1 MSINKSV
8 FLSKIFNL
16 NLPFFIY
23 RKLRSSN
30 DKSNI
35 SSRIIKIAVISVFLG
50 VFVSLSAISIG
61 KGLQSAIKEK
71 LYSLSADITISTYEN
86 NSRGIAS
93 EKIDNFQS
101 LDNEIKAAFPSLKFE
116 NIIEK
121 PTLISKNNS
130 FETVIFRGVNDGYIF
145 DNFNKF
151 ILGNNTLSNLTDKEI
166 IISKSLSDK
175 LGIKEGQ
182 SLTLYFQIDNN
193 QRIPNLRSYI
203 VTHIFD
209 TDFPDFDNNYII
221 GNSQT
226 LQNIFKWNNNE
237 YATIEISINEKSKI
251 SSIEESISSLKS
263 FEKNNLSIKSIE
275 TKYDNIFNWISIF
288 DFNIILI
295 TSLMILVAI
304 ISVIIS
310 LFILIFER
318 IKMIGIM
325 TSMGSTNK
333 SLSKI
338 FVYQGIEIILK
349 GMIPANIIFLLVS
362 IIQNTYGFIKLNPSD
377 YYVESIPFIL
387 EPTYIILLNLIF
399 AIISFIVLSITFVSI
414 TKFTPK
420 LNINS

>member
-130 FETVIFRGVNDGYIF
+130 FETVIFRGVNDGYSF

-203 VTHIFD
+203 ITHIFD

>member
-86 NSRGIAS
+86 NSRGISS

-130 FETVIFRGVNDGYIF
+130 FETVIFRGVNDGYSF

-263 FEKNNLSIKSIE
+263 FENNNLSIKSIE

-349 GMIPANIIFLLVS
+349 GMIPANIIFLSVS

>member
-1 MSINKSV
+1 MRINKSV

-35 SSRIIKIAVISVFLG
+35 SSRIIKIAIVSVFLG

-61 KGLQSAIKEK
+61 RGLQSSIKEK
-71 LYSLSADITISTYEN
+71 LYSLSPDITISTYEN

-93 EKIDNFQS
+93 EKINNFQLVDS
-101 LDNEIKAAFPSLKFE
+101 EIKTAFPDLKFE

-130 FETVIFRGVNDGYIF
+130 FETVIFRGVNDGYSF
-145 DNFNKF
+145 ENFNKF
-151 ILGNNTLSNLTDKEI
+151 ILGSNTLNNLTSKEI

-175 LGIKEGQ
+175 LGITVGQ
-182 SLTLYFQIDNN
+182 NLTLYFKIDNN
-193 QRIPNLRSYI
+193 QRIPNLRSYT
-203 VTHIFD
+203 VTHIFN
-209 TDFPDFDNNYII
+209 TDFPDFDNNYVI

-237 YATIEISINEKSKI
+237 YASIEISINEKSKI
-251 SSIEESISSLKS
+251 SSIEQSISSLKS
-263 FEKNNLSIKSIE
+263 FQKNNLSIKSINS
-275 TKYDNIFNWISIF
+275 KYDNIFNWISIF

-325 TSMGSTNK
+325 SSMGSTNK

-338 FVYQGIEIILK
+338 FIYQGIEIILK
-349 GMIPANIIFLLVS
+349 GMIPANILFLSVS
-362 IIQNTYGFIKLNPSD
+362 IIQNSYGFIKLNPSD

-387 EPTYIILLNLIF
+387 EPMFIISLNLIF
-399 AIISFIVLSITFVSI
+399 AVISFIVLSITFVSI

>member
-1 MSINKSV
+1 MRINKSV

-35 SSRIIKIAVISVFLG
+35 SSRIIKIAIVSVFLG

-61 KGLQSAIKEK
+61 RGLQSSIKEK
-71 LYSLSADITISTYEN
+71 LYSLSPDITISTYEN

-93 EKIDNFQS
+93 EKINNFQLVDS
-101 LDNEIKAAFPSLKFE
+101 EIKTAFPDLKFE

-130 FETVIFRGVNDGYIF
+130 FETVIFRGVNDGYSF
-145 DNFNKF
+145 ENFNKF
-151 ILGNNTLSNLTDKEI
+151 ILGSNTLNNLTSKEI

-175 LGIKEGQ
+175 LGITVGQ
-182 SLTLYFQIDNN
+182 NLTLYFKIDNN
-193 QRIPNLRSYI
+193 QRIPNLRSYT
-203 VTHIFD
+203 VTHIFN
-209 TDFPDFDNNYII
+209 TDFPDFDNNYVI
-221 GNSQT
+221 GNSQI

-237 YATIEISINEKSKI
+237 YASIEISINEKSKI
-251 SSIEESISSLKS
+251 SSIEQSISSLKS
-263 FEKNNLSIKSIE
+263 FQKNNLSIKSINS
-275 TKYDNIFNWISIF
+275 KYDNIFNWISIF

-325 TSMGSTNK
+325 SSMGSTNK

-338 FVYQGIEIILK
+338 FIYQGIEIILK
-349 GMIPANIIFLLVS
+349 GMIPANILFLSVS
-362 IIQNTYGFIKLNPSD
+362 IIQNSYGFIKLNPSD

-387 EPTYIILLNLIF
+387 EPMFIISLNLIF
-399 AIISFIVLSITFVSI
+399 AFISFIVLSITFVSI

>member
-1 MSINKSV
+1 MRINKSV

-35 SSRIIKIAVISVFLG
+35 SSRIIKIAIVSVFLG

-61 KGLQSAIKEK
+61 RGLQSSIKEK
-71 LYSLSADITISTYEN
+71 LYSLSPDITISTYEN

-93 EKIDNFQS
+93 EKINNFQLVDS
-101 LDNEIKAAFPSLKFE
+101 EIKTEFPDLKFE

-130 FETVIFRGVNDGYIF
+130 FETVIFRGVNDGYSF
-145 DNFNKF
+145 ENFNKF
-151 ILGNNTLSNLTDKEI
+151 ILGSNTLNNLTSKEI

-175 LGIKEGQ
+175 LGITVGQ
-182 SLTLYFQIDNN
+182 NLTLYFKIDNN
-193 QRIPNLRSYI
+193 QRIPNLRSYT
-203 VTHIFD
+203 VTHIFN
-209 TDFPDFDNNYII
+209 TDFPDFDNNYVI
-221 GNSQT
+221 GNSQI

-237 YATIEISINEKSKI
+237 YASIEISINEKSKI
-251 SSIEESISSLKS
+251 SSIEQSISSLKS
-263 FEKNNLSIKSIE
+263 FQKNNLSIKSINS
-275 TKYDNIFNWISIF
+275 KYDNIFNWISIF

-325 TSMGSTNK
+325 SSMGSTNK

-338 FVYQGIEIILK
+338 FIYQGIEIILK
-349 GMIPANIIFLLVS
+349 GMIPANILFLSVS
-362 IIQNTYGFIKLNPSD
+362 IIQNSYGFIKLNPSD

-387 EPTYIILLNLIF
+387 EPMFIISLNLIF
-399 AIISFIVLSITFVSI
+399 AFISFIVLSITFVSI

>member
-1 MSINKSV
+1 MRINKSV

-23 RKLRSSN
+23 RKLRSNN

-35 SSRIIKIAVISVFLG
+35 SSRIIKIAIVSVFLG

-61 KGLQSAIKEK
+61 RGLQSSIKEK
-71 LYSLSADITISTYEN
+71 LYSLSPDITISTYEN

-93 EKIDNFQS
+93 EKINNFQLVDS
-101 LDNEIKAAFPSLKFE
+101 EIKTAFPNLKFE

-130 FETVIFRGVNDGYIF
+130 FETVIFRGVNDGYSF
-145 DNFNKF
+145 ENFNKF
-151 ILGNNTLSNLTDKEI
+151 ILGSNTLNNLTSKEI

-175 LGIKEGQ
+175 LGITVGQ
-182 SLTLYFQIDNN
+182 NLTLYFKIDNN
-193 QRIPNLRSYI
+193 QRIPNLRSYT
-203 VTHIFD
+203 VTHIFN
-209 TDFPDFDNNYII
+209 TDFPDFDNNYVI

-237 YATIEISINEKSKI
+237 YASIEISINEKSKI
-251 SSIEESISSLKS
+251 SSIEQSISSLKS
-263 FEKNNLSIKSIE
+263 FQKNNLSIKSINS
-275 TKYDNIFNWISIF
+275 KYDNIFNWISIF

-325 TSMGSTNK
+325 SSMGSTNK

-338 FVYQGIEIILK
+338 FIYQGIEIILK
-349 GMIPANIIFLLVS
+349 GMIPANILFLSVS
-362 IIQNTYGFIKLNPSD
+362 IIQNSYGFIKLNPSD

-387 EPTYIILLNLIF
+387 EPMFIISLNLIF
-399 AIISFIVLSITFVSI
+399 AFISFIVLSITFVSI

>member
-61 KGLQSAIKEK
+61 KGLQSSIKEK

-130 FETVIFRGVNDGYIF
+130 FETVIFRGVNDGYRF

-251 SSIEESISSLKS
+251 PSIEESISSLKS

-349 GMIPANIIFLLVS
+349 GMIPANIIFLSVS

>member
-1 MSINKSV
+1 MRINKSV

-35 SSRIIKIAVISVFLG
+35 SSRIIKIAIVSVFLG
-50 VFVSLSAISIG
+50 VFISLSAISIG
-61 KGLQSAIKEK
+61 RGLQSSIKEK
-71 LYSLSADITISTYEN
+71 LYSLSPDITISTYEN

-93 EKIDNFQS
+93 EKINNFQLVDS
-101 LDNEIKAAFPSLKFE
+101 EVKTAFPDLKFE

-130 FETVIFRGVNDGYIF
+130 FETVIFRGVNDGYSF
-145 DNFNKF
+145 ENFNKF
-151 ILGNNTLSNLTDKEI
+151 ILGSNTLNNLTSTEI

-175 LGIKEGQ
+175 LGITVGQ
-182 SLTLYFQIDNN
+182 NLTLYFQIDNN
-193 QRIPNLRSYI
+193 QRIPNLRSFT
-203 VTHIFD
+203 VTHIFN
-209 TDFPDFDNNYII
+209 TDFPDFDNNYVI

-237 YATIEISINEKSKI
+237 YASIEISINEKSKI
-251 SSIEESISSLKS
+251 SRIEQSISSLKY
-263 FEKNNLSIKSIE
+263 FQKNNLSIKSINS
-275 TKYDNIFNWISIF
+275 KYDNIFNWISIF

>member
-130 FETVIFRGVNDGYIF
+130 FETVIFRGVNDGYSF

-203 VTHIFD
+203 ITHIFD

-349 GMIPANIIFLLVS
+349 GLIPANIIFLLVS

>member
-1 MSINKSV
+1 MRINKSV

-35 SSRIIKIAVISVFLG
+35 SSRIIKIAIVSVFLG

-61 KGLQSAIKEK
+61 RGLQSSIKEK
-71 LYSLSADITISTYEN
+71 LYSLSPDITISTYEN

-93 EKIDNFQS
+93 EKINNFQLVDS
-101 LDNEIKAAFPSLKFE
+101 EIKTAFPDLKFE

-130 FETVIFRGVNDGYIF
+130 FETVIFRGVNDGYSF
-145 DNFNKF
+145 ENFNKF
-151 ILGNNTLSNLTDKEI
+151 ILGSNTLNNLTSKEI

-175 LGIKEGQ
+175 LGIKVGQ
-182 SLTLYFQIDNN
+182 NLTLYFQIDNN
-193 QRIPNLRSYI
+193 QRIPNLRSFT
-203 VTHIFD
+203 VTHIFN
-209 TDFPDFDNNYII
+209 TDFPDFDNNYVI
-221 GNSQT
+221 GNSQI

-237 YATIEISINEKSKI
+237 YASIEISINEKSKI
-251 SSIEESISSLKS
+251 SSIEQSISTFKS
-263 FEKNNLSIKSIE
+263 FQKNNLSIKSINS
-275 TKYDNIFNWISIF
+275 KYDNIFNWISIF

-325 TSMGSTNK
+325 SSMGSTNK

-338 FVYQGIEIILK
+338 FIYQGIEIILK
-349 GMIPANIIFLLVS
+349 GMIPANILFLSVS
-362 IIQNTYGFIKLNPSD
+362 IIQNSYGFIKLNPSD

-387 EPTYIILLNLIF
+387 EPMFIISLNLIF
-399 AIISFIVLSITFVSI
+399 AVISFIVLSITFVSI

-420 LNINS
+420 FNINS

>member
-1 MSINKSV
+1 MRINKSV

-35 SSRIIKIAVISVFLG
+35 SSRIIKIAIVSVFLG

-61 KGLQSAIKEK
+61 RGLQSSIKEK
-71 LYSLSADITISTYEN
+71 LYSLSPDITISTYEN

-93 EKIDNFQS
+93 EKINNFQLVDS
-101 LDNEIKAAFPSLKFE
+101 EIKTAFPDLKFE

-130 FETVIFRGVNDGYIF
+130 FETVIFRGVNDGYSF
-145 DNFNKF
+145 ENFNKF
-151 ILGNNTLSNLTDKEI
+151 ILGSNTLNNLTSKEI

-175 LGIKEGQ
+175 LGITVGQ
-182 SLTLYFQIDNN
+182 NLTLYFQIDNN
-193 QRIPNLRSYI
+193 QRIPNLRSFT
-203 VTHIFD
+203 VTHIFN
-209 TDFPDFDNNYII
+209 TDFPDFDNNYVI
-221 GNSQT
+221 GNSQI

-237 YATIEISINEKSKI
+237 YASIEISINEKSKI
-251 SSIEESISSLKS
+251 SSIEQSISSFKS
-263 FEKNNLSIKSIE
+263 FQKNNLSIKSINS
-275 TKYDNIFNWISIF
+275 KYDNIFNWISIF

-325 TSMGSTNK
+325 SSMGSTNK

-338 FVYQGIEIILK
+338 FIYQGIEIILK
-349 GMIPANIIFLLVS
+349 GMIPANILFLSVS
-362 IIQNTYGFIKLNPSD
+362 IIQNSYGFIKLNPSD

-387 EPTYIILLNLIF
+387 EPMFIISLNLIF
-399 AIISFIVLSITFVSI
+399 AFISFVVLSITFVSI

>member
-1 MSINKSV
+1 MRINKSV

-35 SSRIIKIAVISVFLG
+35 SSRIIKIAIVSVFLG

-61 KGLQSAIKEK
+61 RGLQSSIKEK
-71 LYSLSADITISTYEN
+71 LYSLSPDITISTYEN

-93 EKIDNFQS
+93 EKINNFQVVDS
-101 LDNEIKAAFPSLKFE
+101 EIKTAFPNLKFE

-130 FETVIFRGVNDGYIF
+130 FETIIFRGVNDGYSF
-145 DNFNKF
+145 ENFNKF
-151 ILGNNTLSNLTDKEI
+151 ILGSNILNNLTSKEI

-175 LGIKEGQ
+175 LGITVGQ
-182 SLTLYFQIDNN
+182 NLTLYFQIDNN
-193 QRIPNLRSYI
+193 QRIPNLRSFTVTYI
-203 VTHIFD
+203 FN
-209 TDFPDFDNNYII
+209 TDFPDFDNNYVI

-237 YATIEISINEKSKI
+237 YASIEISINEKSKI
-251 SSIEESISSLKS
+251 SSIEQSISSLKS
-263 FEKNNLSIKSIE
+263 FQKNNLSIKSINL
-275 TKYDNIFNWISIF
+275 KYDNIFNWISIF

-295 TSLMILVAI
+295 TSLMILVSI

-325 TSMGSTNK
+325 SSMGSTNK

-338 FVYQGIEIILK
+338 FIYQGIEIILK
-349 GMIPANIIFLLVS
+349 GMIPANILFLSVS
-362 IIQNTYGFIKLNPSD
+362 IIQNSYGFIKLNPSD

-387 EPTYIILLNLIF
+387 EPMFIISLNLIF
-399 AIISFIVLSITFVSI
+399 ALISFVILSITFVSI

>member
-1 MSINKSV
+1 MRINKSV

-35 SSRIIKIAVISVFLG
+35 SSRIIKIAIVSVFLG

-61 KGLQSAIKEK
+61 RGLQSSIKEK
-71 LYSLSADITISTYEN
+71 LYSLSPDITISTYEN

-93 EKIDNFQS
+93 EKINNFQLVDS
-101 LDNEIKAAFPSLKFE
+101 EIKTEFPDLKFE

-130 FETVIFRGVNDGYIF
+130 FETVIFRGVNDGYSF
-145 DNFNKF
+145 ENFNKF
-151 ILGNNTLSNLTDKEI
+151 ILGSNTLNNLTSKEI

-175 LGIKEGQ
+175 LGITVGQ
-182 SLTLYFQIDNN
+182 NLTLYFQIDNN
-193 QRIPNLRSYI
+193 QRIPNLRSFT
-203 VTHIFD
+203 VTHIFN
-209 TDFPDFDNNYII
+209 TDFPDFDNNYVI
-221 GNSQT
+221 GNSQI

-237 YATIEISINEKSKI
+237 YASIEISINEKSKI
-251 SSIEESISSLKS
+251 SSIEQSISSLKS
-263 FEKNNLSIKSIE
+263 FQKNNLSIKSINS
-275 TKYDNIFNWISIF
+275 KYDNIFNWISIF

-325 TSMGSTNK
+325 SSMGSTNK

-338 FVYQGIEIILK
+338 FIYQGIEIILK
-349 GMIPANIIFLLVS
+349 GMIPANILFLSVS
-362 IIQNTYGFIKLNPSD
+362 IIQNSYGFIKLNPSD

-387 EPTYIILLNLIF
+387 EPMFIISLNLIF
-399 AIISFIVLSITFVSI
+399 AFISFIVLSITFVSI

>member
-1 MSINKSV
+1 MRINKSV

-35 SSRIIKIAVISVFLG
+35 SSRIIKIAIVSVFLG

-61 KGLQSAIKEK
+61 RGLQSSIKEK
-71 LYSLSADITISTYEN
+71 LYSLSPDITISTYEN

-93 EKIDNFQS
+93 EKINNFQLVDS
-101 LDNEIKAAFPSLKFE
+101 EIKTAFPDLKFE

-130 FETVIFRGVNDGYIF
+130 FETVIFRGVNDGYSF
-145 DNFNKF
+145 ENFNKF
-151 ILGNNTLSNLTDKEI
+151 ILGSNTLNNLTSKEI
-166 IISKSLSDK
+166 IISKSLADK
-175 LGIKEGQ
+175 LGITVGQ
-182 SLTLYFQIDNN
+182 NLTLYFQIDNN
-193 QRIPNLRSYI
+193 QRIPNLRSYT
-203 VTHIFD
+203 VTHIFN
-209 TDFPDFDNNYII
+209 TDFPDFDNNYVI

-237 YATIEISINEKSKI
+237 YASIEISINEKSKI
-251 SSIEESISSLKS
+251 SSIEQSISSLKF
-263 FEKNNLSIKSIE
+263 FEKNNLSIKSINS
-275 TKYDNIFNWISIF
+275 KYDNIFNWISIF

-325 TSMGSTNK
+325 SSMGSTNK

-338 FVYQGIEIILK
+338 FIYQGIEIILK
-349 GMIPANIIFLLVS
+349 GMIPANILFLSVS
-362 IIQNTYGFIKLNPSD
+362 IIQNSYGFIKLNPSD

-387 EPTYIILLNLIF
+387 EPMFIISLNFIF
-399 AIISFIVLSITFVSI
+399 AVISFIVLSITFVSI

-420 LNINS
+420 FNINS

>member
-1 MSINKSV
+1 MRINKSV

-35 SSRIIKIAVISVFLG
+35 SSRIIKIAIVSVFLG

-61 KGLQSAIKEK
+61 RGLQSSIKEK
-71 LYSLSADITISTYEN
+71 LYSLSPDITISTYEN

-93 EKIDNFQS
+93 EKINNFHVVDS
-101 LDNEIKAAFPSLKFE
+101 EIKTAFPDFKFE

-130 FETVIFRGVNDGYIF
+130 FETVIFRGVNDGYSF
-145 DNFNKF
+145 ENFNKF
-151 ILGNNTLSNLTDKEI
+151 ILGSNTLNNLTSKEI

-175 LGIKEGQ
+175 LGITVGQ
-182 SLTLYFQIDNN
+182 NLTLYFKIDNN
-193 QRIPNLRSYI
+193 QRIPNLRSYT
-203 VTHIFD
+203 VTHIFN
-209 TDFPDFDNNYII
+209 TDFPDFDNNYVI
-221 GNSQT
+221 GNSQI

-237 YATIEISINEKSKI
+237 YASIEISINEKLKI
-251 SSIEESISSLKS
+251 SSIVQSISSLKS
-263 FEKNNLSIKSIE
+263 LEKNNLSIKSINS
-275 TKYDNIFNWISIF
+275 KYDNIFNWISIF

-325 TSMGSTNK
+325 SSMGSTNK

-338 FVYQGIEIILK
+338 FIYQGIEIILK
-349 GMIPANIIFLLVS
+349 GMIPANILFLSVS
-362 IIQNTYGFIKLNPSD
+362 IIQNSYGFIKLNPID

-387 EPTYIILLNLIF
+387 EPMFIISLNLIF
-399 AIISFIVLSITFVSI
+399 ALISFIVLSITFVSI

>member
-1 MSINKSV
+1 MRINKSV

-35 SSRIIKIAVISVFLG
+35 SSRIIKIAIVSVFLG
-50 VFVSLSAISIG
+50 VFVSLSAVSIG
-61 KGLQSAIKEK
+61 RGLQSSIKEK
-71 LYSLSADITISTYEN
+71 LYSLSPDITISTYEN

-93 EKIDNFQS
+93 EKINNFQLVDS
-101 LDNEIKAAFPSLKFE
+101 EIKTVFPDLKFE

-130 FETVIFRGVNDGYIF
+130 FETVIFRGVNDGYSF
-145 DNFNKF
+145 ENFNKF
-151 ILGNNTLSNLTDKEI
+151 ILGSNTLNNLTSKEI

-175 LGIKEGQ
+175 LGITVGQ
-182 SLTLYFQIDNN
+182 NLTLYFQIDNN
-193 QRIPNLRSYI
+193 QRIPNLRSFT
-203 VTHIFD
+203 VTHIFN
-209 TDFPDFDNNYII
+209 TDFPDFDNNYVI

-237 YATIEISINEKSKI
+237 YASIEISINEKSKI
-251 SSIEESISSLKS
+251 SSIEQSISSLKS
-263 FEKNNLSIKSIE
+263 FQKNNLSIKSINS
-275 TKYDNIFNWISIF
+275 KYDNIFNWISIF

-325 TSMGSTNK
+325 SSMGSTNK

-338 FVYQGIEIILK
+338 FIYQGIEIILK
-349 GMIPANIIFLLVS
+349 GMIPANILFLSVS
-362 IIQNTYGFIKLNPSD
+362 IIQNSYGFIKLNPSD

-387 EPTYIILLNLIF
+387 EPMFIISLNLIF
-399 AIISFIVLSITFVSI
+399 AFISFIVLSITFVSI

>member
-1 MSINKSV
+1 MRINKSV

-35 SSRIIKIAVISVFLG
+35 SSRIIKIAIVSVFLG
-50 VFVSLSAISIG
+50 VFVSLSAVSIG
-61 KGLQSAIKEK
+61 RGLQSSIKEK
-71 LYSLSADITISTYEN
+71 LYSLSPDITISTYEN

-93 EKIDNFQS
+93 EKINNFQLVDS
-101 LDNEIKAAFPSLKFE
+101 EIKTAFPDLKFE

-130 FETVIFRGVNDGYIF
+130 FETVIFRGVNDGYSF
-145 DNFNKF
+145 ENFNKF
-151 ILGNNTLSNLTDKEI
+151 ILGSNTLNNLTSKEI

-175 LGIKEGQ
+175 LGITVGQ
-182 SLTLYFQIDNN
+182 NLTLYFKIDNN
-193 QRIPNLRSYI
+193 QRIPNLRSYT
-203 VTHIFD
+203 VTHIFN
-209 TDFPDFDNNYII
+209 TDFPDFDNNYVI
-221 GNSQT
+221 GNSQI

-237 YATIEISINEKSKI
+237 YASIEISINEKSKI
-251 SSIEESISSLKS
+251 SSIEQSISSLKS
-263 FEKNNLSIKSIE
+263 FQKNNLSIKSINS
-275 TKYDNIFNWISIF
+275 KYDNIFNWISIF

-325 TSMGSTNK
+325 SSMGSTNK

-338 FVYQGIEIILK
+338 FIYQGIEIILK
-349 GMIPANIIFLLVS
+349 GMIPANILFLSVS
-362 IIQNTYGFIKLNPSD
+362 IIQNSYGFIKLNPSD

-387 EPTYIILLNLIF
+387 EPMFIISLNLIF
-399 AIISFIVLSITFVSI
+399 AFISFIVLSITFVSI

-420 LNINS
+420 FNINS